1 MDPAARVLR
10 VLSIRPGEGRVVGG
24 VAMLFAVLEAARGF
38 GEVGA
43 DSLVL
48 GQYGPDALPTTLP
61 YLFIGLGVTSF
72 LVSLG
77 YAAALGRLPRIPL
90 FIGIVTGIA
99 LLLVAERV
107 GLAAGRTELVPVIWL
122 TVFAS
127 SAINLTI
134 AWTVSGASFD
144 ARQAKRLFPLL
155 TSAAIVGSFS
165 GTLAAGPIAHAS
177 SVETLVVV
185 QAAFLGLAA
194 VLLARLPRPRTRRSV
209 AGRGASVV
217 ADLRVGFDTVARSP
231 LMRLVAVAYVLLA
244 ILLFSVS
251 FPFLIAAS
259 REFPDKVELATA
271 LGLLSTAVTATS
283 FVLSLV
289 VANRLYARFGISAGA
304 LLQPIVYVL
313 GFATWL
319 LQFSFATAAAFRFG
333 QQVTQRGISNAAWS
347 AFYNVVPA
355 DRRAQVLGFIDGV
368 PGQVGTVLSGILL
381 LLTAGLSGLEPVFWL
396 GIGTAVIATLV
407 VIQIRRRYAESLLT
421 ALRSGLA
428 EQVLEGGPGLPAAL
442 DRPDVRG
449 VLLTALSDADPH
461 TRRLGVALLGRADV
475 LRPDE
480 RELVAALGDDPSP
493 RVRAEVAAALA
504 GDPADTRPGVL
515 IAALLDAE
523 SDESR
528 MAGLDAAARVPDR
541 VSSDDLRGFLDDPS
555 PGVRAAAIRAL
566 AVRPDEATVVPTAML
581 VDALDDDAYLV
592 RSAASSALAA
602 QGRRTSGADPCARR
616 GIGAS
621 AGRGAPCAHRPCRRG
636 PGGSPFVG
644 QRPDRA
650 GGSAPSS
657 AWIGGGAPGADPRRR
672 LPRGRGRPASSTRRG
687 PGDRRRRRR
696 RRAGSRGTHA
706 PIPAL
711 ERSGRPGT
719 GHRGP
724 GFPG

>member
-1 MDPAARVLR
+1 M
-10 VLSIRPGEGRVVGG
+10 
-24 VAMLFAVLEAARGF
+24 
-38 GEVGA
+38 
-43 DSLVL
+43 
-48 GQYGPDALPTTLP
+48 
-61 YLFIGLGVTSF
+61 
-72 LVSLG
+72 
-77 YAAALGRLPRIPL
+77 
-90 FIGIVTGIA
+90 
-99 LLLVAERV
+99 
-107 GLAAGRTELVPVIWL
+107 
-122 TVFAS
+122 
-127 SAINLTI
+127 
-134 AWTVSGASFD
+134 
-144 ARQAKRLFPLL
+144 
-155 TSAAIVGSFS
+155 
-165 GTLAAGPIAHAS
+165 
-177 SVETLVVV
+177 
-185 QAAFLGLAA
+185 
-194 VLLARLPRPRTRRSV
+194 
-209 AGRGASVV
+209 

-480 RELVAALGDDPSP
+480 R
-493 RVRAEVAAALA
+493 
-504 GDPADTRPGVL
+504 
-515 IAALLDAE
+515 DARGC
-523 SDESR
+523 SR
-528 MAGLDAAARVPDR
+528 
-541 VSSDDLRGFLDDPS
+541 
-555 PGVRAAAIRAL
+555 
-566 AVRPDEATVVPTAML
+566 
-581 VDALDDDAYLV
+581 
-592 RSAASSALAA
+592 
-602 QGRRTSGADPCARR
+602 
-616 GIGAS
+616 
-621 AGRGAPCAHRPCRRG
+621 
-636 PGGSPFVG
+636 
-644 QRPDRA
+644 
-650 GGSAPSS
+650 
-657 AWIGGGAPGADPRRR
+657 
-672 LPRGRGRPASSTRRG
+672 
-687 PGDRRRRRR
+687 
-696 RRAGSRGTHA
+696 
-706 PIPAL
+706 
-711 ERSGRPGT
+711 
-719 GHRGP
+719 
-724 GFPG
+724 